1 MGSLSCRISFGW
13 PAPSA
18 LRALHMHIGV
28 LTLSVSIGYADSLK
42 DKRQA
47 IKSLVA
53 RVRNKFN
60 VSIAE
65 VDELDAWRRA
75 TLGVTVVSN
84 SAVFATQV
92 LQKVID
98 YIDNDANV
106 VLDDYGIEM
115 I

>member
-1 MGSLSCRISFGW
+1 
-13 PAPSA
+13 
-18 LRALHMHIGV
+18 MHIGV
-28 LTLSVSIGYADSLK
+28 LTLSLSIGYADSLK

-47 IKSLVA
+47 IKSVIA
-53 RVRNKFN
+53 RVRNRFN

-65 VDELDAWRRA
+65 VDELELWRRA

-84 SAVFATQV
+84 SATLANQV

-106 VLDDYGIEM
+106 VLEDYGIELL
-115 I
+115 

>member
-1 MGSLSCRISFGW
+1 
-13 PAPSA
+13 
-18 LRALHMHIGV
+18 MHIGV
-28 LTLSVSIGYADSLK
+28 LTLSLSIGYADSLK

-65 VDELDAWRRA
+65 VDDLDAWRRA
-75 TLGVTVVSN
+75 TVGVTVVSN

-98 YIDNDANV
+98 YVDNDANV
-106 VLDDYGIEM
+106 VLDDYGIELL
-115 I
+115 

>member
-1 MGSLSCRISFGW
+1 
-13 PAPSA
+13 
-18 LRALHMHIGV
+18 MHIGV
-28 LTLSVSIGYADSLK
+28 LTLCLSIGYADSLK

-47 IKSLVA
+47 VKSLVA

-65 VDELDAWRRA
+65 VDELDIWRRA

-84 SAVFATQV
+84 SALLANQI

-98 YIDNDANV
+98 YVDNDANV

-115 I
+115 L

>member
-1 MGSLSCRISFGW
+1 
-13 PAPSA
+13 
-18 LRALHMHIGV
+18 MHIGV
-28 LTLSVSIGYADSLK
+28 LTLCLSIGYADSLK

-65 VDELDAWRRA
+65 VDDLDVWLA
-75 TLGVTVVSN
+75 N
-84 SAVFATQV
+84 QI

-98 YIDNDANV
+98 YVDNDANV

-115 I
+115 L